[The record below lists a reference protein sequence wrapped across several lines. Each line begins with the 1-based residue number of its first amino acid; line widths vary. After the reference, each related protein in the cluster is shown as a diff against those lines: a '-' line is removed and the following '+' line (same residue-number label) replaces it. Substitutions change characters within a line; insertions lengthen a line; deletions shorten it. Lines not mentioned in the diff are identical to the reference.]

1 MFLRHDEKCM
11 SIVQSEVLTRFHP
24 VWHNN
29 SLYSLNNL
37 LSRGF
42 FKLFNKSQGLAVHS
56 FEDLI
61 KRLATLA
68 RATKEVSGIFYDEVV
83 PPTGLQGKALEFL
96 GVKNLL

>member
-1 MFLRHDEKCM
+1 M
-11 SIVQSEVLTRFHP
+11 SIVQLEVLTRFHP

-29 SLYSLNNL
+29 SLYSLNNF
-37 LSRGF
+37 LSRCL
-42 FKLFNKSQGLAVHS
+42 FKLFKRSQRLAVHS

-83 PPTGLQGKALEFL
+83 PPIEIQGKALEFL
-96 GVKNLL
+96 GAKNLL